1 MCCSFRHGLRRD
13 TFLKEEGFGA
23 FYQQNKSTGS
33 GKFPKLVLDFRA
45 KQGFSDTYCFSYI
58 YMV

>member
-33 GKFPKLVLDFRA
+33 GNFRNWCLIFMRNKF
-45 KQGFSDTYCFSYI
+45 Q
-58 YMV
+58 